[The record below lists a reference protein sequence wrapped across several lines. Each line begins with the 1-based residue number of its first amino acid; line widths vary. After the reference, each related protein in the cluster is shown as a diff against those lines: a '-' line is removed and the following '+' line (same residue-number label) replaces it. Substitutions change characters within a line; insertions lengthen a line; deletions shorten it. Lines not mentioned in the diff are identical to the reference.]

1 VVYSITLILLCAW
14 IARFDCEQLG
24 SQVKFLGPWACNV
37 PFFFFKEKKKKILLW
52 MSAWFFSRCHPLPY
66 APSVLL
72 CLPPFILFFDSAT
85 QPPPP
90 SSTDY

>member
-37 PFFFFKEKKKKILLW
+37 PFFFFKEKKKKNSF
-52 MSAWFFSRCHPLPY
+52 MDECV
-66 APSVLL
+66 VLL
-72 CLPPFILFFDSAT
+72 TLSSSALRSIGAIVLATFYFIF
-85 QPPPP
+85 
-90 SSTDY
+90 